1 LLGANAEDVFYESYG
16 LGDWLLR
23 GLLLAAGMAA
33 PILSATA
40 LVSKRAVPAF
50 LELIGPS
57 EVRKLSL
64 PSRILGF
71 TLMVTT
77 LIAVETALGLVFDA
91 RWRDFRSAG
100 LTMAVVPFWMVAW
113 LNRPKSG
120 VHPVAETV
128 FAGLL
133 ALAGLY
139 VTFNEGF
146 SNWQSLWTVAAFL
159 LLGATLWQA
168 RPAPVAVAMPVGPS
182 EPGSQPATHLVEGAA
197 RPAGHRAERPVSPA
211 IT

>member
-1 LLGANAEDVFYESYG
+1 
-16 LGDWLLR
+16 
-23 GLLLAAGMAA
+23 
-33 PILSATA
+33 
-40 LVSKRAVPAF
+40 
-50 LELIGPS
+50 
-57 EVRKLSL
+57 
-64 PSRILGF
+64 
-71 TLMVTT
+71 
-77 LIAVETALGLVFDA
+77 
-91 RWRDFRSAG
+91 
-100 LTMAVVPFWMVAW
+100 MAVVPFWMVAW
-113 LNRPKSG
+113 LNGPKSG

-139 VTFNEGF
+139 VTFSEGF

-159 LLGATLWQA
+159 FLGATLWQA
-168 RPAPVAVAMPVGPS
+168 RPAPVAERAKPVGPS